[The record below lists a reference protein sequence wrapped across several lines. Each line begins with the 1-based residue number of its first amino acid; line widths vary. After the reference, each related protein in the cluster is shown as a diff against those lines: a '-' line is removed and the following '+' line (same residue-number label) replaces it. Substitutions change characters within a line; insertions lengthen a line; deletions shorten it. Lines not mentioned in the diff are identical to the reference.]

1 MEYSEGSFAIFL
13 ARPNRFV
20 ALCRLPDGEE
30 VQAHVKNTGRC
41 RELLL
46 PGVTVWLQRHHDPA
60 RKTAW
65 SLVTVKKGEILINLD
80 SQAPNQLVAEALAEG
95 LLQLPGFETPTLIR
109 REQRYRQ
116 SRFDFYLEQNDR
128 AAFLEVKGVTLEED
142 GLALFPDAPTLR
154 GVRHLEELMTAAE
167 EGYGAFVLF
176 VIQMKGVHT
185 FSPNDRTHPDFGR
198 TLRMA
203 AERGVI
209 SLAMDC
215 QVWPQGAKLDRRVE
229 ILL

>member
-1 MEYSEGSFAIFL
+1 MA
-13 ARPNRFV
+13 
-20 ALCRLPDGEE
+20 
-30 VQAHVKNTGRC
+30 
-41 RELLL
+41 
-46 PGVTVWLQRHHDPA
+46 
-60 RKTAW
+60 
-65 SLVTVKKGEILINLD
+65 
-80 SQAPNQLVAEALAEG
+80 
-95 LLQLPGFETPTLIR
+95 
-109 REQRYRQ
+109 
-116 SRFDFYLEQNDR
+116 
-128 AAFLEVKGVTLEED
+128 
-142 GLALFPDAPTLR
+142 
-154 GVRHLEELMTAAE
+154 AAE

-185 FSPNDRTHPDFGR
+185 FSPNDLTHPDFGR